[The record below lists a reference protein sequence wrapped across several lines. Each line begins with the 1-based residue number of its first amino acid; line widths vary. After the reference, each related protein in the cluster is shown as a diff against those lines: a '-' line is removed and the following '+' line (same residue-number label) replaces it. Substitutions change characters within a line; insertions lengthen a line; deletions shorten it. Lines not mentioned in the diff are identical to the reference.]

1 LEIRDK
7 VEGVLKLEKQID
19 LAAMRKRLRK
29 QQKVLNK
36 RIEVEMKKAGP
47 DSIANPD
54 RADLAHDYSSRER
67 RISMVEQLE
76 DQLDE
81 VGKALKR
88 IEDDAYGRCTNCGNF
103 ILPERL
109 EALPYAE
116 LCIDCQRLE
125 VTR

>member
-1 LEIRDK
+1 
-7 VEGVLKLEKQID
+7 LEKQID
-19 LAAMRKRLRK
+19 LALMRNRLRK

-36 RIEVEMKKAGP
+36 RIDVEMKKAEPG
-47 DSIANPD
+47 SLANPD
-54 RADLAHDYSSRER
+54 RADLALDYSSRAR
-67 RISMVEQLE
+67 RVSMVDQLE

-81 VGKALKR
+81 IGKALQR
-88 IEDDAYGRCTNCGNF
+88 IDDGTYGKCNDCGNY

-125 VTR
+125 ATR

>member
-1 LEIRDK
+1 LEQ
-7 VEGVLKLEKQID
+7 QID
-19 LAAMRKRLRK
+19 LAVMQKRLRK

-36 RIEVEMKKAGP
+36 RIEVERKKAGP
-47 DSIANPD
+47 GSVANPD

-81 VGKALKR
+81 IEKALER
-88 IEDDAYGRCTNCGNF
+88 IEDGTYGHCNNCGNF